1 MNFEY
6 FFLHEYTIEERQL
19 DIGFELYGAGHIIW
33 LAAIIAAAIIIS
45 SRYKK
50 QTGAMQGKIKKF
62 FAIAILL
69 SEVYKDTVI
78 AIIDAPLI
86 NYLPFHLCSFAIF
99 GMLADAFGKNDK
111 ITGQL
116 FAFAFVPGAAAA
128 LLFCNWTCYPFFHF
142 MTIHSFLF
150 HGWIIIYFVMKYRN
164 GEIAISYKGIWQTC
178 ATMFVCAVPIY
189 IFNSYAGTNYMF
201 LNEASEGSPLI
212 ALWNIF
218 GTRFGEPGY
227 LAAYAVFAVM
237 VLHLMYLIYKVLG
250 KIFKQKGAF

>member
-1 MNFEY
+1 MNFDY

-19 DIGFELYGAGHIIW
+19 DIGFELYGTGHLIW
-33 LAAIIAAAIIIS
+33 LAAIIAAIIIVS
-45 SRYKK
+45 SRYKR
-50 QTGAMQGKIKKF
+50 QSADMQGRIKKF

-69 SEVYKDTVI
+69 SEVYKDIVI
-78 AIIDAPLI
+78 AIIDAPVI
-86 NYLPFHLCSFAIF
+86 NYLPLHLCSLAIF
-99 GMLADAFGKNDK
+99 GMLADAFGKNGK

-116 FAFAFVPGAAAA
+116 FAFSFVPGAVAA

-142 MTIHSFLF
+142 MCIHSFLF

-164 GEIAISYKGIWQTC
+164 GEIAISYKGVWQTC
-178 ATMFVCAVPIY
+178 GTMFGCAVPIY

-218 GTRFGEPGY
+218 GTRFGEAGY
-227 LAAYAVFAVM
+227 LAAYAMLAVI
-237 VLHLMYLIYKVLG
+237 VLHLMYLLYRLLG
-250 KIFKQKGAF
+250 KIFKQEGAF